1 MTMSSPEIVSGE
13 TLPAGT
19 LAAAMGYSDVSS
31 MSDRELLEEIVQNMR
46 TVNAALAAFQ
56 EMGPGKMMAS
66 LFSAR
71 K

>member
-1 MTMSSPEIVSGE
+1 MSAPEIVPGNS
-13 TLPAGT
+13 LPTGM
-19 LAAAMGYSDVSS
+19 LAEAMGLTDVSS
-31 MSDRELLEEIVQNMR
+31 MSDRELLEEIVTNMR
-46 TVNAALAAFQ
+46 VVNAALAAFQ